1 MKKKILLFGALIGA
15 FLLVSCSGG
24 NKKQTV
30 SSPTDPEELDD
41 ASQVINYYHT
51 SLIVLRHVAN
61 AKDINAVLGY
71 MEQKGKVPAVAPI
84 APPEVSAKDTVE
96 LMNPGDYFDGEV
108 RENLKQNYQ
117 GLFSSRMQFYANF
130 NKYLS
135 YKQSKETAKAAEL
148 LEKNYQLSVA
158 MSEYK
163 QVIFDILSPL
173 TERAEKELLADE
185 PLKEQIMAMRKM
197 SGTVQSIMNL
207 YSRKHAMDGMRID
220 VKMAELRKELEA
232 AKKLPAVTGYDEE
245 MKNYHSFLSSV
256 ESFMKDMQKARD
268 KGTYSDADYNAM
280 SDAYEYG
287 LSVI

>member
-71 MEQKGKVPAVAPI
+71 MEQKGKVPEVAPI
-84 APPEVSAKDTVE
+84 APPEISAKDTVE

-220 VKMAELRKELEA
+220 MKMAELRKELEA